1 MKFYSEDIITE
12 LHPEIH
18 NALVTVRADRG
29 FSAGDYVNKKTA
41 ILNDYMARY
50 NLKTCVIAI
59 SGGIDSAVVY
69 AIASKAKEQPNSPI
83 EKIVPIFLPV
93 YKSEGATNQESAR
106 NKADELVRT
115 FSGDDVVEI
124 DISPVHRLLKETVDH
139 SMGLKGEAWASGQ
152 LVSYLRTPTYYYV
165 TSLMKEQDKSA
176 IICGTTNRDEGA
188 YLGYFGKASDGM
200 VDVQVISDAHK
211 SEVYAVAKYLGVPD
225 SIIEAVPTG
234 DMYDNRSD
242 VEVFGAPYD
251 FVELYVAF
259 LGMIELQQNK
269 LLRSLSQEAKKQFDV
284 LAKNLEDLHRFN
296 KHKYLSASPAV
307 HLDVIQG
314 QIEGGWQYNNY
325 EGDFSYEGK

>member
-1 MKFYSEDIITE
+1 MKYYSEEKILN

-18 NALVTVRADRG
+18 NLLSKVREVRG
-29 FSAGDYVNKKTA
+29 FSAEDYVEKKTKV
-41 ILNDYMARY
+41 LNAYMSRY

-69 AIASKAKEQPNSPI
+69 AIASKAKEQENSPI

-106 NKADELVRT
+106 QKADELVRS
-115 FSGDDVVEI
+115 FAGEPVIEI
-124 DISPVHRLLKETVDH
+124 DISPVHRLLKETVDQSLGVH
-139 SMGLKGEAWASGQ
+139 GEAWASGQ

-165 TSLMKEQDKSA
+165 TSLMKEQEKSA

-211 SEVYAVAKYLGVPD
+211 SEVYAVAEYLGVPA
-225 SIIEAVPTG
+225 SIIGAVPTG

-251 FVELYVAF
+251 FVELYISY
-259 LGMIELQQNK
+259 LGSIRFQQQKMLN
-269 LLRSLSQEAKKQFDV
+269 SLSESAKSQFDI

-325 EGDFSYEGK
+325 KGDI